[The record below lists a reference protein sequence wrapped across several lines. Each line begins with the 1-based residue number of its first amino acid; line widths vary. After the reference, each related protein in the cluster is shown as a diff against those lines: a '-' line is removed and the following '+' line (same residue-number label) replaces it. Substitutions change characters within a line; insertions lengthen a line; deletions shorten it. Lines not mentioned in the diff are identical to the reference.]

1 MYIIR
6 VYVDHKLTK
15 TITSNDKSL
24 MMERYKSLAETT
36 ERFTFDFG
44 YDTKVEL
51 YENDKRINYVE
62 TEF

>member
-1 MYIIR
+1 MNT
-6 VYVDHKLTK
+6 VDC
-15 TITSNDKSL
+15 TIT
-24 MMERYKSLAETT
+24 ERYKSLAKTT